1 MRRNLVGVLGGMGP
15 EATILLQQRLL
26 ATVTARDDAD
36 HIPLLIDM
44 NPQVPSRIAHLIEGN
59 GSDPAPT
66 LAQMARRLENAGAT
80 ALGMPCNTAHH
91 YAPQIAAAVSIPLLD
106 MVDLSVA
113 HAAQSVPE
121 GSLIG
126 MLASPAVQRAGVFD
140 PALDRSGMTAL
151 WPEDTDRMLDAIRT
165 IKAHG
170 PTPDVL
176 RILQDAAHEMVAQ
189 GAALLFVA
197 CSEFSL
203 LAPDLDVAVPVIDT
217 VDVLARAI
225 RDHTQMKSS

>member
-1 MRRNLVGVLGGMGP
+1 MSGNLVGVLGGMGP

-44 NPQVPSRIAHLIEGN
+44 NPQVPSRIAHLIEGT
-59 GSDPAPT
+59 GIDPAPT
-66 LAQMARRLENAGAT
+66 LAQMAQRLESAGAT
-80 ALGMPCNTAHH
+80 ALAMPCNTAHH
-91 YAPQIAAAVSIPLLD
+91 YAPQIVAAVSIPLLD

-113 HAAQSVPE
+113 HAAQTVPE
-121 GSLIG
+121 GASIG

-140 PALDRSGMTAL
+140 PALGRAGMSAL
-151 WPEDTDRMLDAIRT
+151 WPENTGAMLDAIRS
-165 IKAHG
+165 IKANGATLHA
-170 PTPDVL
+170 
-176 RILQDAAHEMVAQ
+176 RQILQDAADEMAAK
-189 GAALLFVA
+189 GAACLFVA

-203 LAPDLDVAVPVIDT
+203 LAPDLRADVPIIDT

>member
-26 ATVTARDDAD
+26 TTVTARDDAD
-36 HIPLLIDM
+36 HVPLLIDM
-44 NPQVPSRIAHLIEGN
+44 NPQVPSRIAYLIEGT
-59 GSDPAPT
+59 GTDPAPT
-66 LAQMARRLENAGAT
+66 LAQMAQRLEAAGAT
-80 ALGMPCNTAHH
+80 ALAMPCNTAHH
-91 YAPQIAAAVSIPLLD
+91 YAPQIEAAVSTPLLN

-113 HAAQSVPE
+113 YAAHGIPE
-121 GSLIG
+121 VTSIG
-126 MLASPAVQRAGVFD
+126 ILASPAVRQTGVFD
-140 PALDRSGMTAL
+140 PALRRSGMTEF
-151 WPEDTDRMLDAIRT
+151 WPENTGRMLDAIRS

-170 PTPDVL
+170 PTPEARHIV
-176 RILQDAAHEMVAQ
+176 QDAARELAAK

-203 LAPDLDVAVPVIDT
+203 LAPDLRAPVPVIDT

>member
-1 MRRNLVGVLGGMGP
+1 MSRNLVGVLGGMGP

-44 NPQVPSRIAHLIEGN
+44 NPQVPSRIAHLIEGT
-59 GSDPAPT
+59 GTDPAPT
-66 LAQMARRLENAGAT
+66 LAQMALRLEDAGAT
-80 ALGMPCNTAHH
+80 ALAMPCNTAHH
-91 YAPQIAAAVSIPLLD
+91 YAPQIAAAVAIPLLN

-113 HAAQSVPE
+113 HAAQFAPE
-121 GSLIG
+121 GASIG
-126 MLASPAVQRAGVFD
+126 MLASPAVQQTGVFD
-140 PALDRSGMTAL
+140 PALRRAGMTAL
-151 WPEDTDRMLDAIRT
+151 WPEDTGRMLDAIRS

-170 PTPDVL
+170 PTPEARQIV
-176 RILQDAAHEMVAQ
+176 QDAAHELTGK

-203 LAPDLDVAVPVIDT
+203 LAPDLHAAVPVIDT
-217 VDVLARAI
+217 VDVLARTI